1 MSAELFTTKGQRKY
15 LGEAE
20 HTPLAAATAL
30 ERCEVR
36 TLCTTLAHTGCRLSE
51 ALELTAERVDLSSQ
65 VITFRSLKNRG
76 KSRHYTGRFRS
87 LTASSIHSSSC
98 TASGRFSKRK
108 GE

>member
-65 VITFRSLKNRG
+65 VITFRSLKKRD
-76 KSRHYTGRFRS
+76 KTLHRS
-87 LTASSIHSSSC
+87 IPVPDSFLNTLELVHGI
-98 TASGRFSKRK
+98 RK
-108 GE
+108 VQ